1 MTAKNI
7 IIKKQ
12 KLRNAEYYDF
22 QSVQDKLHELSG
34 RGKIFNNLIEII
46 TAEENIKLAYRNIKK
61 NKGSYTAGTDR
72 KNIKDLAK
80 WQDERLIEYVRKKF
94 EWYTPQTV
102 RRVEIPKSSDPT
114 KKRPL
119 GIPTIMDRLIQQ
131 CILQVLEPICEAKFH
146 NRSNGFRPNRS
157 CETALA
163 QAEKNMQLS
172 KLHYVVD
179 IDIKGFFDNVNH
191 GKLLKQ
197 MWTMGI
203 RDKKLLSIIS
213 AMLKAEVAGIGF
225 PEKGTPQGGIISP
238 LLSNIVLNELDWWI
252 ASQWETMPTHYK
264 YAKFTD
270 KSGIVAD
277 SGRLW
282 ALKHSNLK
290 ECRLVRYAD
299 DFKIFCRKRQDA
311 EKLFIAVK
319 KWLKER
325 LRLDISLEKSKIV
338 NLREHYSYFLGFKLK
353 VIEKGKYSNGE
364 KRYVIYSHISDK
376 ASKNIHLKAKQYL
389 CKIQYPDSIETA
401 YKAVQNYNAFVMG
414 VHNYYRLATNVSCDF
429 ARIAYPVLKSLKTRL
444 KGNIS
449 SNGICSSLL
458 KERYGKSSQLMYVY
472 GFALIP
478 ISYVQHKAPLN
489 KKNSINKY
497 TAEGRKGI
505 HKKLEAVDMNVLY
518 EMMKNPV
525 KQRSIEY
532 NDNRLSL
539 YCAQKGRCAIT
550 KQILKIGKMHCHH
563 KIPVK
568 QGGKDNYNNLI
579 LLTDEVHILLHSVE
593 DNVIKHYMDILKL
606 NHNQLVKLNKMR
618 KSIGLE
624 AIQ

>member
-1 MTAKNI
+1 MTAKNR

-22 QSVQDKLHELSG
+22 QSVQDKLYELSG

-172 KLHYVVD
+172 KLQYVVD

-325 LRLDISLEKSKIV
+325 LGLDISPEKSKIV

-389 CKIQYPDSIETA
+389 CKIQYPDSRETA

-579 LLTDEVHILLHSVE
+579 LLTEEVHILLHSVE